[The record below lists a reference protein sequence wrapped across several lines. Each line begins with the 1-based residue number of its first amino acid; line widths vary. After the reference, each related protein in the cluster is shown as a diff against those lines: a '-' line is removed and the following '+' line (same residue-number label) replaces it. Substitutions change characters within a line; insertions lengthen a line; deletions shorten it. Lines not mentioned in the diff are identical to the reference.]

1 MSRVLKLILGA
12 TLVGQAVMAQPGG
25 PAPIALP
32 PPGGAPP
39 ASDADISVRQRST
52 LSPTDMS
59 NQARDYRARM
69 DQISKQ
75 VQGLIDKARQA
86 KDVIR
91 LNCLIDK
98 FATLKANI
106 GVADKALQDLQDAIN
121 RHDDAGSSHEYI
133 RITIVHQKAGV
144 LGAESQACVGEDLSY
159 VGATRVEVEQPYGDI
174 NPTGPAGFMPTDVG
188 SLDHDVDR
196 PPQAT
201 PSS

>member
-12 TLVGQAVMAQPGG
+12 TLLGQAVMAQPAAQPPSTVPALGG
-25 PAPIALP
+25 PVP
-32 PPGGAPP
+32 
-39 ASDADISVRQRST
+39 SDADISVRQRPT

-59 NQARDYRARM
+59 NQAHDYRTRM
-69 DQISKQ
+69 EGILKQI
-75 VQGLIDKARQA
+75 QGLVDQARKA

-98 FATLKANI
+98 LATLKANI
-106 GVADKALQDLQDAIN
+106 SVADKALQDMQDAIN
-121 RHDDAGSSHEYI
+121 RRDDGQTNHEYI

-159 VGATRVEVEQPYGDI
+159 VGATRVEVEQPYGDT
-174 NPTGPAGFMPTDVG
+174 NPTGPAGFSPTNID

>member
-12 TLVGQAVMAQPGG
+12 TLAGQAVLAQPAG
-25 PAPIALP
+25 PPPGAS
-32 PPGGAPP
+32 PPGGAP
-39 ASDADISVRQRST
+39 ASDADISIRQRST
-52 LSPTDMS
+52 LSPADMTA
-59 NQARDYRARM
+59 QARDYRTQM
-69 DQISKQ
+69 DLISKQ

-98 FATLKANI
+98 SATLKANI
-106 GVADKALQDLQDAIN
+106 RVADDALASLADAIT
-121 RHDDAGSSHEYI
+121 RHDDSGASHEYI

-174 NPTGPAGFMPTDVG
+174 DPTGPAGFTPTAID
-188 SLDHDVDR
+188 SLDHDLDR

-201 PSS
+201 PST

>member
-12 TLVGQAVMAQPGG
+12 TLLGQAVMAQPAT
-25 PAPIALP
+25 PPTSAFP

-39 ASDADISVRQRST
+39 SDADISVRQRST
-52 LSPTDMS
+52 LSPADMTA
-59 NQARDYRARM
+59 QAHEYRSSM
-69 DQISKQ
+69 DRIQKQI
-75 VQGLIDKARQA
+75 QGLIDKARQA

-106 GVADKALQDLQDAIN
+106 GVADRALQDLQDAIN
-121 RHDDAGSSHEYI
+121 RHDDPGASHEYI
-133 RITIVHQKAGV
+133 RITIVHQKSGV

-174 NPTGPAGFMPTDVG
+174 DPTGPAGFTPTSVD

-201 PSS
+201 PST